1 MSYIDHIGLIFLLAL
16 NCISS
21 CHPRQRSVVKYSH
34 PISFW
39 RAFTNYIHLHQ
50 NDFTAYYENN
60 FVILVHG
67 SDAIRCRLLWV
78 FTVQTLP
85 PHPTQPVKTRLLIIQ
100 TDISGLH
107 GISFSFTYSWK
118 RCIFWGR
125 LEPQDWVKSGW
136 ISYVYRN
143 MITSTLYRLNE

>member
-1 MSYIDHIGLIFLLAL
+1 MSYIDHRLGIFTSIKLYKFLSSKTEECGKIQPSYIILI
-16 NCISS
+16 S
-21 CHPRQRSVVKYSH
+21 
-34 PISFW
+34 
-39 RAFTNYIHLHQ
+39 FTNYIHLHQ
-50 NDFTAYYENN
+50 NDFTAYYKNN

-67 SDAIRCRLLWV
+67 LDVIRCRLLWV

-118 RCIFWGR
+118 RCIFGGR

>member
-1 MSYIDHIGLIFLLAL
+1 MIFLLAL

-21 CHPRQRSVVKYSH
+21 CHPRQRSVVKYSR

-67 SDAIRCRLLWV
+67 LDAIRCRLLWV

-136 ISYVYRN
+136 ISYVYRH
-143 MITSTLYRLNE
+143 MITTTRYTDLMSNVAT

>member
-1 MSYIDHIGLIFLLAL
+1 MSYIDHRLDIFTSIKLYKFFSSKTEECGKIQPSYSILICLY
-16 NCISS
+16 
-21 CHPRQRSVVKYSH
+21 K
-34 PISFW
+34 
-39 RAFTNYIHLHQ
+39 LHTPSPKR
-50 NDFTAYYENN
+50 FYGYYENN

-67 SDAIRCRLLWV
+67 LDAIRCRLLWV